1 MTLKLMS
8 QRDTKLIMIGDIIR
22 YHDTVALV
30 INIDEFPTPNFRDHR
45 SWTILCGDELHVL
58 RPIELRMDCERI

>member
-22 YHDTVALV
+22 YHNSVALV
-30 INIDEFPTPNFRDHR
+30 INIGEFPTPNFRDHR
-45 SWTILCGDELHVL
+45 SWTILCEDKIQVL